1 MVVKHKLVT
10 DIQKERGS
18 PSVTRP
24 TPRGSGIARIV
35 RTSNA
40 EAHAVCIY
48 TTTHSEKPKMTKSY
62 RMYAYNIPMNV
73 IVALSLDYSF
83 GTARFLG
90 VKHKAQITLFL
101 YIDPHPRLHHSQA
114 GHRHGNSCKFKHYF
128 RIMQEK
134 RRKSFNF
141 CLERYR
147 LDKRFTPPSHQVL

>member
-1 MVVKHKLVT
+1 MVVKLKLVT

-24 TPRGSGIARIV
+24 TTRGSGIAQLV

-73 IVALSLDYSF
+73 IVALFLD
-83 GTARFLG
+83 
-90 VKHKAQITLFL
+90 
-101 YIDPHPRLHHSQA
+101 
-114 GHRHGNSCKFKHYF
+114 
-128 RIMQEK
+128 
-134 RRKSFNF
+134 
-141 CLERYR
+141 
-147 LDKRFTPPSHQVL
+147 